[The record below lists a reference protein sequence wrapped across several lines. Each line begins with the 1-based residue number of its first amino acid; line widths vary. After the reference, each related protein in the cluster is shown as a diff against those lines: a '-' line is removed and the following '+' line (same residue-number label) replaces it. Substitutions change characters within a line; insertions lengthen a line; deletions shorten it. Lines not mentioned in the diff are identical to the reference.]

1 MFELLVTVTRILVSA
16 GIAIVAISL
25 LLIIIRD
32 RL

>member
-25 LLIIIRD
+25 FIIIIRD

>member
-1 MFELLVTVTRILVSA
+1 MFELLVTVTRILASA

-25 LLIIIRD
+25 LIIIIRD